1 MIQDIIQPVDDL
13 GNQLEGFTLRGVAKA
28 RTVQALGASFL
39 VTLQSTTAFIRVY
52 AISKDIYLKW
62 ASNGEDYCKATNF
75 DEVIIAGQYLDF
87 AVPYKTDGTQYSLV
101 QFVGREAGAT
111 VVVIEK

>member
-1 MIQDIIQPVDDL
+1 
-13 GNQLEGFTLRGVAKA
+13 VAKA
-28 RTVQALGASFL
+28 RTVQALTSSFL
-39 VTLQSTTAFIRVY
+39 VTLQTTTKFIRVY

-75 DEVIIAGQYLDF
+75 DEIIPASQYIDF
-87 AVPYKTDGTQYSLV
+87 AVPRKTDGTQYSLV
-101 QFVGREAGAT
+101 QFVGREAGST